1 MAANKTIS
9 NNKYWLILFCLFLIC
24 SSAISQTNYLHKR
37 ITISFNDIPLEK
49 ALVQISDK
57 GGFTFSYNTKHF
69 DEQKLVSL
77 NIENKTISRSL
88 NQLFDNSVKYKVIG
102 SHIVLTKKDQ
112 SQNLRSK
119 NPSNEYK
126 ITGYIIDS
134 QTGEKIQ
141 KATIYEI
148 NGRTVS
154 LSNSEGYF
162 SLTIPEETNFQGISY
177 SKQGYLDTVIMVE
190 PNYNSDYNIYLNPKE
205 IKLNKLETKSVN
217 VKLEDI
223 HNRTLVDILVP
234 EESKTISDNLTIH
247 DSKRV
252 QISLIPYIGT
262 NRELSGSVDNAISF
276 NVLAGYSGGVNGFE
290 LGGLLNIVRRD
301 VHGSQIAGVANL
313 VGGNTGPFQLAGTFN
328 LNGGSVTGTQI
339 AGMSNVVLDTLNGI
353 QIAGFNNTL
362 HGYMNGVQLSG
373 FNNLT
378 TQNVDG
384 IQLTGFAN
392 VALKDVKLGQVS
404 GFANYCDNVDGGQIT
419 GFANVAKGSVNWGQL
434 AGFANYGNSIKGF
447 QVAGFANASENDVEG
462 GQIAGFANY
471 GRTKSKF
478 QLAGFGN
485 IALEETD
492 GVQLAAYFNYAK
504 KVNGIQIALFNIS
517 DTIES
522 GMPIGLFS
530 FVKKGFHRIELTA
543 NEVFYANVAYKLG
556 VQKFYNSIRFGYDF
570 SGLLGVGYGIGT
582 QHNIN
587 EKFKFNLDLSSDLII
602 ETNSINLDLSSD
614 LSLNNS
620 SYNIIG
626 TLNKITTS
634 FDYNLSKQLSVFA
647 GPSIS
652 VSAIS
657 LDDATNSFPNIAP
670 YAFYNE
676 TFSNTQIKIW
686 VGGIFGL
693 SFTL

>member
-1 MAANKTIS
+1 MAANKTILK
-9 NNKYWLILFCLFLIC
+9 NKYWLILIFLFLIC
-24 SSAISQTNYLHKR
+24 SSAISQTNYLLKY
-37 ITISFNDIPLEK
+37 ISISFNDIPLEK
-49 ALVQISDK
+49 ALTQISHAGD
-57 GGFTFSYNTKHF
+57 FTFSYNSKHF

-77 NIENKTISRSL
+77 NTENITISKTL
-88 NQLFDNSVKYKVIG
+88 NQLFDNSVNYKVIG
-102 SHIVLTKKDQ
+102 SHVVLTKKDQ
-112 SQNLRSK
+112 SQNLKSK
-119 NPSNEYK
+119 NPLNEYI

-141 KATIYEI
+141 EATIYEI
-148 NGRTVS
+148 KGRIVS

-162 SLTIPEETNFQGISY
+162 SLTIPEESNFQGISY
-177 SKQGYLDTVIMVE
+177 SKRGYLDTVIMVE
-190 PNYNSDYNIYLNPKE
+190 PNYNSDYNIYLNPRE
-205 IKLNKLETKSVN
+205 IKLNKLETKSVH
-217 VKLEDI
+217 VKLENI
-223 HNRTLVDILVP
+223 HSRTLVDILVP

-247 DSKRV
+247 DAKRV

-262 NRELSGSVDNAISF
+262 NRKLSGSIDNAISF

-301 VHGSQIAGVANL
+301 VHGSQIAGIVNL
-313 VGGNTGPFQLAGTFN
+313 VGGNTGPFQLAGMFN
-328 LNGGSVTGTQI
+328 LNGASVTGTQI

-419 GFANVAKGSVNWGQL
+419 GFANVAKGSVNWGQF
-434 AGFANYGNSIKGF
+434 AGFANYGNSVKGF
-447 QVAGFANASENDVEG
+447 QVGGFANASENDVDG

-471 GRTKSKF
+471 CKTKSKF

-485 IALEETD
+485 LALNETD

-504 KVNGIQIALFNIS
+504 KVNGYQIALFNIS

-530 FVKKGFHRIELTA
+530 FVKTGFHRIEISTNDVL
-543 NEVFYANVAYKLG
+543 YANLIYKIG
-556 VQKFYNSIRFGYDF
+556 IQKFYNSIRFGYDF
-570 SGLLGVGYGIGT
+570 SGLLGIGYGIGT

-587 EKFKFNLDLSSDLII
+587 EKIKFNLDLSSDVLI
-602 ETNSINLDLSSD
+602 ETNSINLDISTD
-614 LSLNNS
+614 LSLANS
-620 SYNIIG
+620 SYNVIG
-626 TLNKITTS
+626 TLNKITIS
-634 FDYNLSKQLSVFA
+634 FDYNLSKQISIFA
-647 GPSIS
+647 GPSIN

-657 LDDATNSFPNIAP
+657 LDNTTNSFPNIAP
-670 YAFYNE
+670 YNFYNK
-676 TFSNTQIKIW
+676 TFSNTQVKMW
-686 VGGIFGL
+686 VGGVFGL